1 MDAVKS
7 IIGNMDPRRRSLVIG
22 PKVRQ
27 VGFVTPNADIP
38 GEGSG
43 MGSEREVVNLTA
55 NSPTP
60 VTIVPTRPVI
70 EIPQKAEPVAV
81 SSPSYTVEI
90 PSTPSASYDPGL
102 EGSSLPSSKGGLL
115 HSPFDIIYVHHL
127 CKVQFTFTLYS

>member
-1 MDAVKS
+1 
-7 IIGNMDPRRRSLVIG
+7 VIG

-27 VGFVTPNADIP
+27 VGFVTPNTDIP

-43 MGSEREVVNLTA
+43 MGSEREVLNLTA

-70 EIPQKAEPVAV
+70 EIPQKTEPVAV
-81 SSPSYTVEI
+81 ASPSYTVEI
-90 PSTPSASYDPGL
+90 PSTPSPSYNPADPVL

-115 HSPFDIIYVHHL
+115 LIHDPHVLISPSL
-127 CKVQFTFTLYS
+127 